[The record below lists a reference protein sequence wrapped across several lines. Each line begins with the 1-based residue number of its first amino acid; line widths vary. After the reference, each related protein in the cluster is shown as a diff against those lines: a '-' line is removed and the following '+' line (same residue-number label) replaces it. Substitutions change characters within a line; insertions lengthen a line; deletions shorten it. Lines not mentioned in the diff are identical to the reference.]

1 MNPCG
6 NACASRIEHNDVAA
20 TRIPAIDKDFFLVR
34 VILMSKVTSKLQVSV
49 PKSLADRYGI
59 PPGDDIQWEA
69 AGEIIRV
76 IPPRRAVS
84 ERTRHERL
92 EIFDQA
98 TRRQAQRQTRREI
111 STSSE
116 RGWSR
121 DELYDR
127 SAGAD

>member
-1 MNPCG
+1 
-6 NACASRIEHNDVAA
+6 
-20 TRIPAIDKDFFLVR
+20 
-34 VILMSKVTSKLQVSV
+34 MSKVTSKLQVSV

-59 PPGDDIQWEA
+59 RPGDDVEWEA

-76 IPPRRAVS
+76 IPPRQAVS

-92 EIFDQA
+92 AIFDQA
-98 TRRQAQRQTRREI
+98 TERQAQRQTRRKI
-111 STSSE
+111 STSSQ

-127 SAGAD
+127 GAVAD

>member
-1 MNPCG
+1 MNPYRYTCPSRSIT
-6 NACASRIEHNDVAA
+6 NAVAA
-20 TRIPAIDKDFFLVR
+20 AQTSVIDKDRILVK

-49 PKSLADRYGI
+49 PKSLAERYGI
-59 PPGDDIQWEA
+59 QPGDDVQWEA

-76 IPPRRAVS
+76 IPPRRAVP
-84 ERTRHERL
+84 ERTRDERL

-98 TRRQAQRQTRREI
+98 TRRQAQRQTRREV

-127 SAGAD
+127 SAVAD

>member
-1 MNPCG
+1 
-6 NACASRIEHNDVAA
+6 
-20 TRIPAIDKDFFLVR
+20 
-34 VILMSKVTSKLQVSV
+34 MSKVTSKLQVSV
-49 PKSLADRYGI
+49 PKSLAERYGI
-59 PPGDDIQWEA
+59 QPGDDVQWEA

-76 IPPRRAVS
+76 IPPRRAIP
-84 ERTRHERL
+84 ERTGRERL

-98 TRRQAQRQTRREI
+98 TRRQAQRQARREI

-127 SAGAD
+127 GAVAD